1 MSDKW
6 DDAAEDAMKQDA
18 VDKAAV
24 RLEELERALLDSE
37 GLANI
42 PPPEPLIDGYLFRD
56 TLAWIGGKPGHCKS
70 FAAAE
75 MACRIATGTPWYGN
89 ATKQAKVLYLIA
101 EGVPGF
107 GQRIAT
113 WEAYNALSTKGW
125 ATFLPMPVQ
134 FMKDVDVLAFAMLLE
149 KHRPDLVIFD
159 TQARVTVGM
168 KENDSTDMGV
178 FVDKL
183 GELRRLYGACLL
195 LVHHEPRNSENLRGS
210 IAMEGAADSVFR
222 TFKEGTQVT
231 FETTKQK
238 DIEEPGPFELQ
249 LLQTHTSAVLTLL
262 QPGAEAL
269 TQVQMHIL
277 KTLQDNPLEWVS
289 KTELKVTCLGPGL
302 SEPTFYRNINELINK
317 GYVDQAG
324 TKGAPKYLRYL
335 TEEERHV

>member
-1 MSDKW
+1 VTDKY
-6 DDAAEDAMKQDA
+6 DQAAEDAMKQDA

-37 GLANI
+37 QLANI

-56 TLAWIGGKPGHCKS
+56 SLAWIGGKPGHCKS

-75 MACRIATGTPWYGN
+75 MACRIATGTPWYRH

-113 WEAYNALSTKGW
+113 WEAYNGLSTKGW
-125 ATFLPMPVQ
+125 ATFLPVPVQ
-134 FMKDVDVLAFAMLLE
+134 FLKDVDVLALAMLLD
-149 KHRPDLVIFD
+149 KRRPDLVFFD

-168 KENDSTDMGV
+168 KENDSTDMGI

-183 GELRRLYGACLL
+183 SELRRMYGACLL
-195 LVHHEPRNSENLRGS
+195 QVHHEPRNSENLRGS

-222 TFKEGTQVT
+222 TFKEGNQVS

-238 DIEEPGPFELQ
+238 DIEEPDPFDLQ
-249 LLQTHTSAVLTLL
+249 LFKTHTSAVLTLL
-262 QPGAEAL
+262 KPGEEAL
-269 TQVQMHIL
+269 TQTEMTIIKVV
-277 KTLQDNPLEWVS
+277 QDNPSEWVS
-289 KTELKVTCLGPGL
+289 KTETKITCAPMP
-302 SEPTFYRNINELINK
+302 EPTFYRNINGLIRK
-317 GYVDQAG
+317 GYLDQTDG
-324 TKGAPKYLRYL
+324 RVKMLRYVP
-335 TEEERHV
+335 EEERSV